1 MYYEGFII
9 VLYLML
15 IVTNVCMSIA
25 NDLMLC
31 YVEC

>member
-1 MYYEGFII
+1 MYYEGFVI
-9 VLYLML
+9 VLYWML